1 MTARQ
6 TALAQQE
13 LARLTRVYAR
23 TKEAP
28 TRHRCFLAHHAEDAE
43 EVLRFVEEFED
54 VVIPRSIGV
63 QGDDFIDSN
72 NDDYVMSQIRQKYL
86 GETTVTI
93 VLLGQCT
100 WARKYIDWEI
110 YSSLRQSTGSTR
122 NGLMSVRLASGQG
135 ARYPTRLETN
145 LKSGDSDAYARAWT
159 YPATGEALR
168 SCVQD
173 AFDARTSRA
182 HLIQPL
188 TSRRKANSICS

>member
-1 MTARQ
+1 MTTRQ

-13 LARLTRVYAR
+13 LARLSRAYAS
-23 TKEAP
+23 TKEAS

-43 EVLRFVEEFED
+43 EVLGFVEEFED
-54 VVIPRSIGV
+54 VIIPRSIGV

-72 NDDYVMSQIRQKYL
+72 DDDYVMSQIRQKYL
-86 GETTVTI
+86 GDTTVTI
-93 VLLGQCT
+93 VLLGECT

-110 YSSLRQSTGSTR
+110 YSSLRESSGSTR

-135 ARYPTRLETN
+135 APFPTRLKTN
-145 LKSGDSDAYARAWT
+145 LNRGDDDGYARAWT
-159 YPATGEALR
+159 YPETGPALR

-173 AFDARTSRA
+173 AFDARVSRA

-188 TSRRKANSICS
+188 TSRRKMNGTCP